1 MKVLFDVNTPHP
13 LKRHLPEHEI
23 TFAQDLGWSELR
35 NGDLIRA
42 AEGRFDVLLTADQ
55 NLRYQQSL
63 RGRTLAIVVLPTN
76 RLREVLRYVE
86 DIRTALVKL
95 TRGEFVEIPRI

>member
-13 LKRHLPEHEI
+13 LRRHLPEHEV
-23 TFAQDLGWSELR
+23 TFAQDMGWAELR

-55 NLRYQQSL
+55 NLRYQQNL
-63 RGRTLAIVVLPTN
+63 RGRVLAIVVLPTN
-76 RLREVLRYVE
+76 RLREVLRYV
-86 DIRTALVKL
+86 DDLRCVLAAIKP
-95 TRGEFVEIPRI
+95 GDFVEIARK

>member
-13 LKRHLPEHEI
+13 LKRHLTEHEV
-23 TFAQDLGWSELR
+23 TFAQDMGWSELR

-55 NLRYQQSL
+55 NLRYQQNL

-86 DIRTALVKL
+86 DIRSALATL
-95 TRGEFVEIPRI
+95 TRGEFVEIPRK